1 MNEPTSPVPVNITR
15 TWAFVLA
22 AWLLSFVSA
31 TCQTPARADTPRTHP
46 LGVAAWQWLGENAT
60 DIQLRGIDDV
70 PGTPSQAVTSIS
82 GMPWTEN
89 GEKGNLRVEI
99 ICETQQEFP
108 GISED
113 ALQQIEAALADGNA
127 VLADMS
133 RKNWRGRAGELT
145 PEETPKQPPAP
156 VRVCILRAEPDGR
169 FVLATGPRGEIA
181 RIGRAELRRATC
193 SAAAAII
200 SWVSKKSDAE
210 PFPKDFDYKT
220 TLIKPGHHAY
230 LALPFLD
237 QDPGGI
243 CTAAASLNVAKYLDP
258 KLDIKQREVFA
269 LFNRKSSGA
278 TMGEVV
284 AGLETLGFD
293 AEFIQTDKA
302 DRLQLLAKI
311 QASLDEGRPII
322 ATIPGH
328 ALTII
333 GYCKTTRT
341 IIVWDQRMN
350 KKGRPAY
357 LPDGGFELSEAAYK
371 SRIDS
376 VTFVRKS
383 WAEASAAE
391 RATIASM
398 RPCHGELRRHQ
409 IVKGT
414 GESFLTFLNHAAT
427 PKIKAVINAGRT
439 PLVPTGRN
447 KLVEIQGENAG
458 KWKVTHWPDGKT
470 TEQNASYLARILDA
484 NDGVFYSTETAVP
497 QLTPASAQLDHGP
510 SSPKSSQ
517 SMNKMPQ
524 GLPHSCSITTYPR
537 HILLQECVL

>member
-1 MNEPTSPVPVNITR
+1 
-15 TWAFVLA
+15 
-22 AWLLSFVSA
+22 
-31 TCQTPARADTPRTHP
+31 
-46 LGVAAWQWLGENAT
+46 
-60 DIQLRGIDDV
+60 
-70 PGTPSQAVTSIS
+70 
-82 GMPWTEN
+82 MPWTEN
-89 GEKGNLRVEI
+89 GEKGNLRVGI

-127 VLADMS
+127 VLAEMS
-133 RKNWRGRAGELT
+133 RKNWRGRAGELA

-156 VRVCILRAEPDGR
+156 ARVCIIRAEPDGR
-169 FVLATGPRGEIA
+169 FVLATGPRGETV

-193 SAAAAII
+193 SAAAAIV
-200 SWVSKKSDAE
+200 SWVSKKSAAE
-210 PFPKDFDYKT
+210 PFPQDFGYKT

-230 LALPFLD
+230 LALPFLN

-269 LFNRKSSGA
+269 LFNRKSYGA

-284 AGLETLGFD
+284 AGLDTLGFD

-322 ATIPGH
+322 ATIPNH

-333 GYCKTTRT
+333 GYCKATRT
-341 IIVWDQRMN
+341 IIVWDQRMH
-350 KKGRPAY
+350 KQGRPAC
-357 LPDGGFELSEAAYK
+357 LPDGGFELSETAYK

-383 WAEASAAE
+383 WAAASEAE
-391 RATIASM
+391 RAAIASI
-398 RPCHGELRRHQ
+398 RPCNGELRRHE

-414 GESFLTFLNHAAT
+414 GESFLAFLNHAAT
-427 PKIKAVINAGRT
+427 PKIQSVINSGRT
-439 PLVPTGRN
+439 PLVPTGKN
-447 KLVEIQGENAG
+447 KLVEIRGENAG
-458 KWKVTHWPDGKT
+458 KWKVTHWPDGET
-470 TEQNASYLARILDA
+470 SEENASYLARILDA
-484 NDGVFYSTETAVP
+484 NDGVFYSTEPAAM
-497 QLTPASAQLDHGP
+497 QLTPRLGAAEP
-510 SSPKSSQ
+510 
-517 SMNKMPQ
+517 
-524 GLPHSCSITTYPR
+524 
-537 HILLQECVL
+537 